1 VVLLDPEE
9 IAQRIQCQHRPG
21 WLVWHGKYTGRY
33 WAMARWAPTPYGLLD
48 AATPD
53 ELDAA
58 IATFELLQPKPAH
71 PHAHALS
78 H

>member
-1 VVLLDPEE
+1 MLLGPAE
-9 IAQRIQCQHRPG
+9 IARRIQHQHRPG
-21 WLVWHGKYTGRY
+21 WLVWHGKYTGHY
-33 WAMARWAPTPYGLLD
+33 WALARWAPTPHGLLG

-58 IATFELLQPKPAH
+58 IATFELLHPKPAQ
-71 PHAHALS
+71 PHAHALA